1 MKKDRHDCVNS
12 TWAVLFAVLLL
23 AGIVLT
29 SGCTSQQPTP
39 QTTPTP
45 TGTQAT
51 VSGTSTISVKETTPV
66 IIPPTGVFVRVTY
79 IGGFSGTY
87 GINNVMQNVRNSGD
101 RLYPLEGT
109 GTVTAMFS
117 KEDKSSHAL
126 TAEIWKNGK
135 LLTSGANSTAFGRVS
150 ISGQV

>member
-1 MKKDRHDCVNS
+1 MTRDRYERMNS
-12 TWAVLFAVLLL
+12 KWAVLFAVLLL
-23 AGIVLT
+23 AGIVIT

-45 TGTQAT
+45 AGTQAQVT
-51 VSGTSTISVKETTPV
+51 GTRTLSVKETTPV

-79 IGGFSGTY
+79 IGGFRGTY
-87 GINNVMQNVRNSGD
+87 GINDVMQNVRNSGD

-126 TAEIWKNGK
+126 AAEIWKDGK
-135 LLTSGANSTAFGRVS
+135 LLTSGANSTAFGTVS
-150 ISGQV
+150 ITSQV

>member
-1 MKKDRHDCVNS
+1 MTRGRHDCMNS
-12 TWAVLFAVLLL
+12 KWAVLFAVLLL
-23 AGIVLT
+23 AGIVIT

-45 TGTQAT
+45 AGTQAQVT
-51 VSGTSTISVKETTPV
+51 GTRTISVKETTPV

-79 IGGFSGTY
+79 IGGFRGTY
-87 GINNVMQNVRNSGD
+87 GINDVMQNVRNSGD

-126 TAEIWKNGK
+126 AAEIWKDGK
-135 LLTSGANSTAFGRVS
+135 LLTSGANSTAFGTVS
-150 ISGQV
+150 ITSQV

>member
-1 MKKDRHDCVNS
+1 MTRDRLDFMNS
-12 TWAVLFAVLLL
+12 KWAVLFAVLLL
-23 AGIVLT
+23 AGIVIT

-45 TGTQAT
+45 TGTRAQ
-51 VSGTSTISVKETTPV
+51 VSGTSTISIKETTPV
-66 IIPPTGVFVRVTY
+66 IIPPTGVFVRVSY
-79 IGGFSGTY
+79 LGGFSGTY

-117 KEDKSSHAL
+117 KEDKSAHAL
-126 TAEIWKNGK
+126 TAEIWKDGR
-135 LLTSGANSTAFGRVS
+135 LLTSAANSTAFGKVS
-150 ISGQV
+150 VTYQV

>member
-45 TGTQAT
+45 TGTRAQ
-51 VSGTSTISVKETTPV
+51 VSGTSTISIKETTPV
-66 IIPPTGVFVRVTY
+66 IIPPTGVFVRVSY
-79 IGGFSGTY
+79 LGGFSGTY
-87 GINNVMQNVRNSGD
+87 GINNVMQTVRNSGD
-101 RLYPLEGT
+101 RLYPLEGA

>member
-1 MKKDRHDCVNS
+1 MTRDRYERMNS
-12 TWAVLFAVLLL
+12 KWAVLFAVLLL